1 MDDTDTATTFFFATD
16 GKTYSCLSIL
26 IFVIWANVERFSN
39 SSIYVLQRPSSSA
52 ERDFTN
58 AVLNMGG
65 SDEGNDCGN
74 DNDAA

>member
-1 MDDTDTATTFFFATD
+1 
-16 GKTYSCLSIL
+16 
-26 IFVIWANVERFSN
+26 
-39 SSIYVLQRPSSSA
+39 LQRPSSSA

-65 SDEGNDCGN
+65 FDEGNDCGN